1 MLYVTV
7 YQPCLTHEFP
17 ELCVWALCAALTP
30 KATSVPVYE
39 QQKLHVTS
47 RGSLAVRSIVLIHM
61 LANLGVAPVG
71 QRQPSIC

>member
-1 MLYVTV
+1 M
-7 YQPCLTHEFP
+7 HEFP
-17 ELCVWALCAALTP
+17 ELRVWALYAVLTP
-30 KATSVPVYE
+30 KVASVPVYE

-47 RGSLAVRSIVLIHM
+47 RGSLAVMSIVWIHM